1 MNNNYNYKNIYKERN
16 NKYIGAQSYAN
27 IIRQLR
33 RERENKRQREI
44 NKIILYINSLNKNDY
59 CQLEIICRQL
69 LNANYKTSTTQQI
82 IDLFK
87 DAINIQIQYKKSTKT
102 TPKTAQSNT
111 QTTQSAPK
119 TAQSNIQTTQ
129 SAPKIVQSNTQAT
142 QSAPKTAQLN
152 AQTTQSSTQPSQQT
166 QQSKQTNPITII
178 FNTLK
183 SKLKLQHKPTQQ
195 QAQKT
200 SVVAQPTM
208 PKPTMAI
215 LDTKN
220 RWSPISLTG
229 KIYDFNRGVIGIDKN
244 GQKYKI
250 ILDGTKRHHSDAT
263 AEIGIRT
270 NCTIKNRNAGPF
282 EIAIEIA
289 NKGVTIIQLEGNSM
303 LIYLPDEMTHKQL
316 ESLKTET
323 APRKNFE
330 LSFTYKDY
338 IYDNVNTDDLYTMCH
353 NILPKEKVLT
363 KAS

>member
-16 NKYIGAQSYAN
+16 NKYIGAQSYAD

-33 RERENKRQREI
+33 REKEREKTEI
-44 NKIILYINSLNKNDY
+44 SIIIKYISSLNKTDY
-59 CQLEIICRQL
+59 RQLENICRQL
-69 LNANYKTSTTQQI
+69 LNANYKTSTPQQI
-82 IDLFK
+82 IDLLK
-87 DAINIQIQYKKSTKT
+87 DAIYIQKQYKTPTKT
-102 TPKTAQSNT
+102 TPKQVQSNN
-111 QTTQSAPK
+111 QTNQSAPK
-119 TAQSNIQTTQ
+119 TSLSN
-129 SAPKIVQSNTQAT
+129 NQAT
-142 QSAPKTAQLN
+142 KTKPIIRTLFNLLKVKLQITAIKQ
-152 AQTTQSSTQPSQQT
+152 
-166 QQSKQTNPITII
+166 KQTPP
-178 FNTLK
+178 K
-183 SKLKLQHKPTQQ
+183 
-195 QAQKT
+195 AKT
-200 SVVAQPTM
+200 TTM
-208 PKPTMAI
+208 PKPTIAI

-289 NKGVTIIQLEGNSM
+289 NQGVTIIQLEGNSM

-323 APRKNFE
+323 APRKKFE

-338 IYDNVNTDDLYTMCH
+338 IYDNVNTDDLYTMYQ